1 MPAVSVVA
9 PAPAPSR
16 LGLALLALAGLI
28 TALDFTIVYVALP
41 DIADDVGFTPHSLQW
56 VVSSYAVAYG
66 GLLLLGGRLA
76 DLLGRRRMF
85 VAGMALYG
93 LGSLLGGLASAPGPL
108 IAARAVQGA
117 GGAVLFPATL
127 SLVGTMFAEGRQRTR
142 AMTVWAVSGAA
153 GLSLGALSGGVL
165 TAGFGWSAVF
175 FVNVPL
181 VVIGGAAAFRLLP
194 TDGAARGERGSGG
207 GFDVPG
213 ALDRYGRADAAG
225 VHARAGPG
233 VGVGECPGRRG
244 GSRGDAAAG
253 RVRGGRDAGR
263 AAAAASAAVP
273 QPECLRV
280 GGRDP
285 GVRRDRAVR
294 AVLPDAVLPGGDG
307 VLGAADR
314 HRFPRPD
321 VGADVWKCA
330 GGALALRGWGCR
342 GTLASG
348 LTVTAAGS
356 ALFAWAMTDAAT
368 YPKLLAG
375 IVAYGLGGGISF
387 STMWMAAGTGVAAHE
402 QGVASGLASTALQ
415 FGASAGLA
423 LLVPLDGVRTAMAVV
438 AVGTMAR
445 GRRGV
450 RVAGA
455 VETAGRCGGECA
467 RTPVRP
473 TASCLGSGG
482 LDSTGVRSTGGGS
495 R

>member
-1 MPAVSVVA
+1 MPAVSA
-9 PAPAPSR
+9 LAAARPQRPAWS
-16 LGLALLALAGLI
+16 LALLALAGLI

-93 LGSLLGGLASAPGPL
+93 FGSLLGGLASAPGPL

-127 SLVGTMFAEGRQRTR
+127 SLVGTMFAEGPQRTR

-165 TAGFGWSAVF
+165 TGAFGWSAVF

-194 TDGAARGERGSGG
+194 TDGARRGERGSGG

-213 ALDRYGRADAAG
+213 ALTGTAGLTLLVCTLAQGPVWGWASARVVGAALVGTLLLG
-225 VHARAGPG
+225 VF
-233 VGVGECPGRRG
+233 
-244 GSRGDAAAG
+244 AA
-253 RVRGGRDAGR
+253 VETR
-263 AAAAASAAVP
+263 AAHPLLPLRLFRNRNVTASAAVILVFGATAQSVP
-273 QPECLRV
+273 YFLTMFFQAEMGFSALRT
-280 GGRDP
+280 GIAFLGP
-285 GVRRDRAVR
+285 TLALTCGN
-294 AVLPDAVLPGGDG
+294 
-307 VLGAADR
+307 VLGER
-314 HRFPRPD
+314 LLPWL
-321 VGADVWKCA
+321 G
-330 GGALALRGWGCR
+330 LR

-348 LTVTAAGS
+348 LAVTAVGS
-356 ALFAWAMTDAAT
+356 ALFAWAMTDSAT

-375 IVAYGLGGGISF
+375 IVAYGLGGGVSF
-387 STMWMAAGTGVAAHE
+387 STMWMAAGTGVVAHE

-438 AVGTMAR
+438 AVGTMAGVVAAFALP
-445 GRRGV
+445 GRSKPQVGAAENVPEPLSV
-450 RVAGA
+450 RRRRA
-455 VETAGRCGGECA
+455 
-467 RTPVRP
+467 
-473 TASCLGSGG
+473 
-482 LDSTGVRSTGGGS
+482 
-495 R
+495 